1 MQTFKFPRY
10 QEVQQDTS
18 NVFFIQMKLVF
29 AYLNM
34 QYKFEVDKHLET
46 IDEVNSNLE
55 ETRMYGQVLHH
66 RAVWEIK

>member
-1 MQTFKFPRY
+1 
-10 QEVQQDTS
+10 
-18 NVFFIQMKLVF
+18 MKLVF

-55 ETRMYGQVLHH
+55 ETRMYG
-66 RAVWEIK
+66 